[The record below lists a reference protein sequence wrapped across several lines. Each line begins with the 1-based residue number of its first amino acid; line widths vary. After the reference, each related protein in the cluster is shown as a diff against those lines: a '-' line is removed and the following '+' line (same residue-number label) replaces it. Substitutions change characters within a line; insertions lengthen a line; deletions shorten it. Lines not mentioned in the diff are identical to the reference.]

1 MSNTVANH
9 RPQRKQLSDQLD
21 RLDGL
26 IDCLADQLPQAVA
39 DATRD
44 GVRQAVRDVLA
55 ELLADPGVGAR
66 LRAALLPELAVGV
79 TERERKPGAFALLKS
94 AARAGVT
101 RTMETVKAVATRVK
115 RAVAVTRVRVRI
127 TLSRIT
133 AAYRTL
139 TTAVPVGRFA
149 VVAVGVGVAVAAASY
164 LVPHPV
170 AAVVSGIGA
179 TVTAA
184 AVQVGG
190 WVRRSARSLGLV
202 G

>member
-1 MSNTVANH
+1 MSATTNR

-55 ELLADPGVGAR
+55 ELLTDPEVVAR
-66 LRAALLPELAVGV
+66 LRAALLPEPAVGV
-79 TERERKPGAFALLKS
+79 TERERKPGAFARLKS
-94 AARAGVT
+94 AVRAGVT
-101 RTMETVKAVATRVK
+101 RTLEAVKAVATRV
-115 RAVAVTRVRVRI
+115 RNAVAVTRVRVR
-127 TLSRIT
+127 TTVSRIT

-139 TTAVPVGRFA
+139 TTAVPLGRFA
-149 VVAVGVGVAVAAASY
+149 VVAVGVGVLVTLASNA
-164 LVPHPV
+164 VPHPV
-170 AAVVSGIGA
+170 AAIVSGVVA

-190 WVRRSARSLGLV
+190 WARRSARSLGLV